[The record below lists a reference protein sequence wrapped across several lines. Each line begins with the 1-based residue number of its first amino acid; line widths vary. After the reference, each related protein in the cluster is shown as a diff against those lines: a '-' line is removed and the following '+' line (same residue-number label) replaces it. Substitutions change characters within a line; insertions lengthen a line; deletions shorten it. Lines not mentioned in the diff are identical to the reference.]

1 MVRSCNSYI
10 EVTTLA
16 TGKYHDQE
24 INVCPAFQ
32 RGSEHKGIWTKTE
45 KRKYI
50 QSLLQNFP
58 TGILVLVKSTGS
70 NKFDVLDGANRFRAI
85 RDYKQDKFEV
95 EYDNNNNK
103 KMSNFKNLDAETRAQ
118 FNNMH
123 IPVQFI
129 TIENTDPASIIS
141 EMFINL
147 NVSAKSLVAGE
158 LLNAHGYRGDCCEI
172 ELAKALINEMKVHD
186 ESPFNF
192 TSYNLDA
199 IKINWAKA
207 MGQLCALPRYQ
218 NMSMMIALIISAK
231 TSTYAHF
238 DNKYETQI
246 NHFQDRG
253 IDFDFTEVIK
263 KLNQFIDIMNKLKVM
278 HAPKV
283 MGKITKGMPIKK
295 NISAIWK
302 TICENE
308 MDEQMEQKFIEF
320 YTVKFKSQEIHD
332 EYKEILNRGG
342 DSRATTTKIQVVI
355 DFIKKKTTTD
365 VEEKEPSSFEQLD

>member
-32 RGSEHKGIWTKTE
+32 RGSVHKGIWSKTE
-45 KRKYI
+45 QRKYI

-95 EYDNNNNK
+95 EYNNKQDNNNNK

-129 TIENTDPASIIS
+129 TIENTDPGSIIS

-147 NVSAKSLVAGE
+147 NVSAKPLVPGE

-172 ELAKALINEMKVHD
+172 ELAKGLISEMEVHA
-186 ESPFNF
+186 ECQFEF
-192 TSYNLDA
+192 TSYDIDS
-199 IKINWAKA
+199 IKYSWGEA
-207 MGQLCALPRYQ
+207 MGELFALPRYQ
-218 NMSMMIALIISAK
+218 NMSIMIAFIISAK
-231 TSTYAHF
+231 TSNYANF
-238 DNKYETQI
+238 DNKYETQKTY
-246 NHFQDRG
+246 FQDRG
-253 IDFDFTEVIK
+253 KDYDFTDVIK
-263 KLNQFIDIMNKLKVM
+263 KLKQFIDIMNKLNVKHV
-278 HAPKV
+278 PRV
-283 MGKITKGMPIKK
+283 MGKINKGMPIKK

-308 MDEQMEQKFIEF
+308 MNEQMEKKFIEF
-320 YTVKFKSQEIHD
+320 YTVKCKSKEIHD

-355 DFIKKKTTTD
+355 DFIKEKTTTD
-365 VEEKEPSSFEQLD
+365 VEDNE